1 MAFSTKVDGDGG
13 GGSVECVTAEEE
25 LTLQDYYL
33 QGLLSQ
39 GKRLKIPDNVSL
51 GFEVSGFRFGVEV
64 YGRIDLRRVRTR
76 VALSQSIRYRCFRE
90 PALLSAP

>member
-1 MAFSTKVDGDGG
+1 MRETEIVVEQQPPQAVLVCDHAGLVINKFSLQVDGDGG

-51 GFEVSGFRFGVEV
+51 
-64 YGRIDLRRVRTR
+64 
-76 VALSQSIRYRCFRE
+76 
-90 PALLSAP
+90 LLLLYYS

>member
-1 MAFSTKVDGDGG
+1 MAFSTQVDGDGG

-51 GFEVSGFRFGVEV
+51 GFKVSGLGLRFMGAH
-64 YGRIDLRRVRTR
+64 ITAAS
-76 VALSQSIRYRCFRE
+76 ALE
-90 PALLSAP
+90 